1 MNKIQLIGR
10 VGGVNEYTSQD
21 GSKFVKL
28 SLATNEYYTQDGE
41 RKEATEWHSLIVN
54 GRLVDVIRRYVGKGK
69 QIYVEGKM
77 RYRKYTGRD
86 NIERTVAEVY
96 VNGLELLGGGDI
108 SSTNNDD
115 S

>member
-1 MNKIQLIGR
+1 
-10 VGGVNEYTSQD
+10 
-21 GSKFVKL
+21 
-28 SLATNEYYTQDGE
+28 
-41 RKEATEWHSLIVN
+41 
-54 GRLVDVIRRYVGKGK
+54 
-69 QIYVEGKM
+69 M

-96 VNGLELLGGGDI
+96 VNGLELLGGGDV